1 MFKFN
6 LYISCHFI
14 TKAYTMFNRANVISN
29 KMRYAFMRINKY
41 IKEQRVSG
49 LSMLFMFA
57 GLSMISMGV
66 QANFATPN
74 ITSPDNTC
82 PIDHKKY
89 PLSNSSVNDGPALS
103 QWKDKETS
111 KSFSFPDTSTGNK
124 ELFISFTKIFDSV
137 DNTPFYSNSYEDTRN
152 SLNMTH
158 NSNIDSSV
166 IENHVININVN
177 KPVSK
182 IGYKIQDLDTDAN
195 IFVTFYLERAK
206 AIKGLLS
213 RVSKYH
219 DPVDTSNGN
228 NTVTTKNNTLDCGP
242 NDCTIDAAWG
252 YTPANTQVSL
262 IHSNAKTT
270 APFQNRLHTVGYSDF
285 YFCLAPPKIVVNKAL
300 NDNRVNPND
309 QFKIEIIQ
317 TNQPTVQ
324 PLGTFTTTGSN
335 SSVNNNTTNAV
346 TLEEKTNYTIT
357 ERVLGGGDISR
368 YTASYECTN
377 ATTGS
382 PSVIPRG
389 NMMFNANNNTR
400 SFTLSN
406 LNYADEITC
415 TITNKPASYTFSG
428 TVFNDN
434 GGITN
439 PDSQLIGGIYNNSA
453 FFNGVLDANEAG
465 IDGTNGVK
473 ARLID
478 CSKNPS
484 TIPIIAN
491 VDVTKSGKYEFT
503 VLPKDL
509 EGKTDLCIEE
519 IEPNNWLYSVDTTPN
534 IRKFS
539 FNSSVITYR
548 TGVEI
553 NGSKLNL
560 DFGNVIKENTAL
572 VLIKSQYVHDCSLT
586 NLMTITVNY
595 TSLPTAAYSKEPI
608 ANIQPGQCIAYR
620 IEAINR
626 GNVSLTDVVIKDIL
640 QKRGEDGALIASTLV
655 IPPPI
660 GESSE
665 PTFPTSTVA
674 LGDNRIVITNGF
686 NLGTTSSSKSKAIRF
701 NTKYGNTMN
710 P

>member
-1 MFKFN
+1 
-6 LYISCHFI
+6 
-14 TKAYTMFNRANVISN
+14 
-29 KMRYAFMRINKY
+29 MRLDKY
-41 IKEQRVSG
+41 LKEQRV
-49 LSMLFMFA
+49 LDLFTFFMFV

-103 QWKDKETS
+103 QWKDKDTS
-111 KSFSFPDTSTGNK
+111 KSFSFPDPSTGDK
-124 ELFISFTKIFDSV
+124 ELFISFTNIFDSV
-137 DNTPFYSNSYEDTRN
+137 DNTPFYRNSYEDTRN

-252 YTPANTQVSL
+252 YTPANTQLSL

-285 YFCLAPPKIVVNKAL
+285 YFCLAPPKIIVNKAL
-300 NDNRVNPND
+300 NDNRVNPTD

-346 TLEEKTNYTIT
+346 TLKEKTNYTIT

-415 TITNKPASYTFSG
+415 TITNTPATLTFSG
-428 TVFNDN
+428 RVFNDN
-434 GGITN
+434 GGIDDSKANALNGDITSGVYAN
-439 PDSQLIGGIYNNSA
+439 KPDYFNGIFNSA
-453 FFNGVLDANEAG
+453 TETG
-465 IDGTNGVK
+465 ISGSIIDLT
-473 ARLID
+473 D
-478 CSKNPS
+478 CS
-484 TIPIIAN
+484 
-491 VDVTKSGKYEFT
+491 GT
-503 VLPKDL
+503 VYTSQTVAPT
-509 EGKTDLCIEE
+509 G
-519 IEPNNWLYSVDTTPN
+519 LYSLTATTVQTKGN
-534 IRKFS
+534 TTLCLVERRTDSNFSIRSTDGIKTRTITANNDNYPDNNFGR
-539 FNSSVITYR
+539 VIAA
-548 TGVEI
+548 
-553 NGSKLNL
+553 NA
-560 DFGNVIKENTAL
+560 AL
-572 VLIKSQYVHDCSLT
+572 VLTKYQYVNDCSNFDYKDTSINAIT
-586 NLMTITVNY
+586 NSNPRNGFATETITDTIDPN
-595 TSLPTAAYSKEPI
+595 
-608 ANIQPGQCIAYR
+608 QCIAYKITATNR
-620 IEAINR
+620 ANLAIDNFILSDVLQQKGVNSANATSIR
-626 GNVSLTDVVIKDIL
+626 VAPNHVNPNNYNGNSVGIGLNGTVQTKPLVL
-640 QKRGEDGALIASTLV
+640 PKRSK
-655 IPPPI
+655 
-660 GESSE
+660 
-665 PTFPTSTVA
+665 
-674 LGDNRIVITNGF
+674 TNF
-686 NLGTTSSSKSKAIRF
+686 YF
-701 NTKYGNTMN
+701 NTQYIPNQ
-710 P
+710 